1 MDLVNFRS
9 MQMVFKARNSLLPRN
24 IQKMFKDKEEGWYNL
39 RRKEDLE
46 QPFVRTTQKHMCIS
60 VCGVHLWNDLQE
72 EIRQS
77 SSLSQFK
84 NKYKNSIFNKYR
96 NEEGNSKII

>member
-9 MQMVFKARNSLLPRN
+9 MQMFFKARNSLLPRN
-24 IQKMFKDKEEGWYNL
+24 LQKMFKDKEEGRYDL

-46 QPFVRTTQKHMCIS
+46 QPFVRTAQKGMCIT
-60 VCGVHLWNDLQE
+60 VCGVHLWNELQE

-77 SSLSQFK
+77 NSIAQFK
-84 NKYKNSIFNKYR
+84 HKYEQNKTNIFNK
-96 NEEGNSKII
+96 EGI